1 MSRFGAAALVLAAL
15 LLHACATAK
24 GPVAGPSAPGHEA
37 RVEPPPLRPTPPA
50 AQPEPST
57 TISPPAPALVD
68 AKSPAWLP
76 GWKTDD
82 HVAALHAW
90 QAGCGALAGSAAKA
104 VCGVAQSIAIDDE
117 AIARR
122 FFENNFTVEPLADPG
137 LLTAYFSP
145 VYEAR
150 DTPGGDFTA
159 PVRPTPADLKV
170 GRPYATRTAIEAR
183 PPNDAVAWMR
193 AEDLFF
199 LQIQGSG
206 TLVYPDGHRMK
217 AVYAAHNDLT
227 FKGIANPMRDKGLL
241 AGGDTSGEAIRGWL
255 ADHRGPEANA
265 IMRLNPRYV
274 FFNLAPDDGIEPV
287 GAAGAPLTPGHSVA
301 VDPAAH
307 AMGELIWID
316 AAAPILNGAFPAYQ
330 RLVVAQDTG
339 GAIKGEVRA
348 DLYLG
353 RGPAA
358 GVEAGRVR
366 HSLRMYR
373 LVPIDRSGP

>member
-15 LLHACATAK
+15 LLHACATAE
-24 GPVAGPSAPGHEA
+24 GPSSPGGLHTA
-37 RVEPPPLRPTPPA
+37 TASEPPPRPTPPA

-57 TISPPAPALVD
+57 TVSPPAPPLVEV
-68 AKSPAWLP
+68 KSPARLP
-76 GWKTDD
+76 GWSSDD
-82 HVAALHAW
+82 HLAALHAW
-90 QAGCGALAGSAAKA
+90 QAGCGALTKPNEKAACAG
-104 VCGVAQSIAIDDE
+104 AQAIPVDDE
-117 AIARR
+117 SIARR

-150 DTPGGDFTA
+150 ETPDAEFRM
-159 PVRPTPADLKV
+159 PVRPTPSDLKT
-170 GRPYATRTAIEAR
+170 GKPYATRTVIEAR
-183 PPNDAVAWMR
+183 PPNDAIAWMK

-206 TLVYPDGHRMK
+206 VLVYPDGRRMK
-217 AVYAAHNDLT
+217 AVFAAHNDLT

-241 AGGDTSGEAIRGWL
+241 AGGDTSGDAIRGWL
-255 ADHRGPEANA
+255 AAHRGPEANA

-274 FFNLAPDDGIEPV
+274 FFSLTPDDGIEPV

-339 GAIKGEVRA
+339 GAIKGQVRA

-353 RGPAA
+353 RGSAA
-358 GVEAGRVR
+358 GAEAGRVR
-366 HSLRMYR
+366 HSLRMYH
-373 LVPIDRSGP
+373 LVPIDRSGL